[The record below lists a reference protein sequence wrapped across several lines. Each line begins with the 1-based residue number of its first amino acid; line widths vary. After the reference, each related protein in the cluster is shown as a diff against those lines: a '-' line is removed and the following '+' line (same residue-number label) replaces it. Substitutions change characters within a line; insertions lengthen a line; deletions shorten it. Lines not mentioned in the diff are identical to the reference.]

1 VSAQDL
7 FPLKETTVSVRGKQ
21 CRVRELSHQKRAEIS
36 KLIVEDKFR
45 GPALWASTCCIEP
58 QFTEEQA
65 AQLPAEVI
73 DVLAKEGMRLC
84 GINLDD
90 DDKATQAEGEPVKS

>member
-1 VSAQDL
+1 MSAQDL

-21 CRVRELSHQKRAEIS
+21 CRVRELSHEKRAAIS

-45 GPALWASTCCIEP
+45 GPALYASACCVDP
-58 QFTEEQA
+58 VFTEEQA

-84 GINLDD
+84 GMLDD
-90 DDKATQAEGEPVKS
+90 EEAKPEATAVKS